1 MLNDRS
7 DCDIEA
13 MDIEGN
19 RLYTSAE
26 GGVIRMWTCENL
38 TMIDELNAK
47 RGPILSMVVNGNILY
62 CTYTDC
68 SIAVWDLEKKKVVQE
83 LKYHDEPV
91 SVIRI
96 FNNQL
101 YSGDYSGKICMWDI
115 ATATLKKQFET
126 TEEVWD
132 LAVSEK
138 YLYSIRDRDLL
149 IQTHLKQVKR
159 TLEGR
164 GPVCRI
170 NEKIYMATR
179 DGLGIQI
186 YDDNDGFALINTL
199 QCGDRIINALAC
211 SPDGRHLYSGGWDNC
226 LHSWDLNT
234 CEHLNKCDVG
244 QVVNQIRVCPTTG
257 HIFVAGNSGLI
268 AKLMDV

>member
-1 MLNDRS
+1 
-7 DCDIEA
+7 
-13 MDIEGN
+13 
-19 RLYTSAE
+19 
-26 GGVIRMWTCENL
+26 
-38 TMIDELNAK
+38 
-47 RGPILSMVVNGNILY
+47 
-62 CTYTDC
+62 
-68 SIAVWDLEKKKVVQE
+68 
-83 LKYHDEPV
+83 
-91 SVIRI
+91 
-96 FNNQL
+96 
-101 YSGDYSGKICMWDI
+101 MWDI

-199 QCGDRIINALAC
+199 QVNSTSVTWNTLLSREVRSVGATAGYNDLWKPHSHKPMKCQGVRANFLMRSEAWNLFFQGLVPSFPNFRIWVTRLDPIYKEQQ
-211 SPDGRHLYSGGWDNC
+211 SR
-226 LHSWDLNT
+226 
-234 CEHLNKCDVG
+234 
-244 QVVNQIRVCPTTG
+244 
-257 HIFVAGNSGLI
+257 
-268 AKLMDV
+268 